1 MDTNNTNANHH
12 RSRWLDAALPM
23 LWGAIAA
30 LIVVMVTPLV
40 LKQDAPP
47 PAMQLATVDIA
58 KIMQEFNERVLR
70 NPDDPSAVA
79 HAMEESA
86 IAANQLD
93 PLLKH
98 LSTELHPGYVLIQ
111 PQALAYHGDAVPD
124 FTDELRVLLFKRT
137 GKFNKLDSMVADQ
150 GDSPAAAPVPVTT
163 PEPAPTVAAE
173 PVLPLNP
180 TGADTAGSHHAEPSR

>member
-1 MDTNNTNANHH
+1 MDTNNTNANNH

-30 LIVVMVTPLV
+30 MIVMMLTPLV
-40 LKQDAPP
+40 LKPEAPA

-70 NPDDPSAVA
+70 NPNDPSAVA

-86 IAANQLD
+86 LAANQLD

-137 GKFNKLDSMVADQ
+137 GKFNNQ
-150 GDSPAAAPVPVTT
+150 GYSPTTAPVPVTAT
-163 PEPAPTVAAE
+163 EPAPPVAAE

-180 TGADTAGSHHAEPSR
+180 TGTDTTGSDNAEPSR